1 LSYAD
6 VPSVAIDALSVQ
18 YPQRV
23 EPALREVTASLPP
36 GSRIAVSGPSG
47 GGKSTLLRTLAGFI
61 PSILP
66 AEVQGEIRVDGQS
79 LFDGDPARWSPRVGL
94 VQQDPDAQIC
104 TLRVHAEVAFG
115 PENLCL
121 PREEVDARVRSSLAV
136 MGISHLADRDTTTLS
151 GGEKQRLALASIL
164 AMQPAILLLDE
175 PTAHLDPPSAKALL
189 ELLVKIG
196 EERGCSLL
204 VAEHRLLPLLP
215 LRPTLWT
222 LESGRLTVTET
233 LPDLFARP
241 RLATED
247 VPFGRVRPRHGEPL
261 RIDNLSFGYD
271 QPLLEGLSLD
281 LLPGRVLGV
290 IGPNGGGK
298 TSLLRLIAGLET
310 PTEGRIVIPPSC
322 RTGMVF
328 QHPHQQIFERTV
340 RRDLEIEGALDEH
353 ALRDHLHGARL
364 DGLSD
369 VSPLSLSLGQ
379 QRRLTV
385 LSALRT
391 KPRVILLDE
400 PFIGQDPPN
409 VRWIADQILS
419 AKDRGAIVILV
430 THDVPLAERL
440 CDDILFLARPPR
452 YGSPQEVFAE
462 LDTHG
467 WSAFTPGFWGGSG

>member
-1 LSYAD
+1 M
-6 VPSVAIDALSVQ
+6 
-18 YPQRV
+18 
-23 EPALREVTASLPP
+23 
-36 GSRIAVSGPSG
+36 SGPSG

-66 AEVQGEIRVDGQS
+66 AELRGEVRVDGQS
-79 LFDGDPARWSPRVGL
+79 LFDRDPVSWSPRVGL

-104 TLRVHAEVAFG
+104 TLRVRAEVAFG

-121 PREEVDARVRSSLAV
+121 PRDAIDARVRSSLAA

-215 LRPTLWT
+215 LRPALWT
-222 LESGRLTVTET
+222 LVSGRLTVSET
-233 LPDLFARP
+233 LPDLSVRP
-241 RLATED
+241 RLPAAD
-247 VPFGRVRPRHGEPL
+247 VPVCRVHPRHGEAL
-261 RIDNLSFGYD
+261 RIDNLSFGYG
-271 QPLLEGLSLD
+271 QPLFEGLSLD
-281 LLPGRVLGV
+281 LPPGTVLGV

-310 PTEGRIVIPPSC
+310 ATEGRIVTPPSC
-322 RTGMVF
+322 RMGMVF

-340 RRDLEIEGALDEH
+340 RGDLEIEGVMNDRVVSDLLQD
-353 ALRDHLHGARL
+353 ARL
-364 DGLSD
+364 DGMGD
-369 VSPLSLSLGQ
+369 VSPLSLSLGE

-385 LSALRT
+385 LSAFRT
-391 KPRVILLDE
+391 SPQVLLLDE
-400 PFIGQDPPN
+400 PFIGQDAVN
-409 VRWIADQILS
+409 VRWIADQILA
-419 AKDRGAIVILV
+419 AKVRGAIVLLV
-430 THDVPLAERL
+430 THDVLLAERL
-440 CDDILFLARPPR
+440 CDRILFLGHPPR
-452 YGSPQEVFAE
+452 HGSPQEVFSE
-462 LDTHG
+462 LNRSG
-467 WSAFTPGFWGGSG
+467 WAAFTPDFWGGSG